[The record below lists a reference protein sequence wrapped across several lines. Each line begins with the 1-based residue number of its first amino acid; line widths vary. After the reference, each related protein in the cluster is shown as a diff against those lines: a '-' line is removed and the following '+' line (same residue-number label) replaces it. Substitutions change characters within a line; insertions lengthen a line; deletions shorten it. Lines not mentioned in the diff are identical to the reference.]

1 MDNAGVGNVEGTQQL
16 GQMGRWEVVV
26 STEGRGLVSSALRP
40 RSEKAVQVSMM
51 KEIKDAAMSQA
62 SLDSFI
68 SVGRKRQ
75 LGLKCFKILFPG
87 SVVFNHSN
95 PYFLRL

>member
-1 MDNAGVGNVEGTQQL
+1 MKRHV
-16 GQMGRWEVVV
+16 R
-26 STEGRGLVSSALRP
+26 
-40 RSEKAVQVSMM
+40 VSMM

-62 SLDSFI
+62 SLGSFV

-95 PYFLRL
+95 PYFLHL